1 MQMSD
6 STAPGT
12 DAETGSAAG
21 APEANLIALM
31 KAALALADDLGLTAV
46 GLRLDQALIELT
58 GQGSMPNMDDI
69 AGEDAAPQAG
79 FHSPGHGN
87 GESAR
92 LR

>member
-1 MQMSD
+1 MHMSD
-6 STAPGT
+6 SAAPG
-12 DAETGSAAG
+12 AEAGTSSATGT
-21 APEANLIALM
+21 PEANLIALM
-31 KAALALADDLGLTAV
+31 KAALALADELGFTAV

-79 FHSPGHGN
+79 FHNPGHGN